1 MNILINNYLKT
12 IKVFTDQDIVYLDK
26 FEELSKFKEHQLE
39 IFIIDPQIHNN
50 KVSLPPAKSSVLKK
64 LIPHILKSESLIFKE
79 DSHFSH
85 KKIGENEFAHISF
98 VDREWIQNLFNS
110 INKNELSV
118 SCLIPLESCGKEK
131 TATIYEH
138 GNFSTVN
145 FSNLWGWTAETELV
159 SDLIAKGIKEFNCSK
174 LTFCSDNK
182 NTSFN
187 LNNLDIKNFNRIE
200 EAELLSE
207 FNSEIEMINL
217 LKDSFSPKIDWNKL
231 FKPYRFLLASLAL
244 LMTAFFSTKILE
256 INELKKN
263 ADDLINSA
271 NQLYFVK
278 NPGSSKKELEVFLA
292 KNSNLD
298 KNLDKV
304 NFVEVLFNISGIIN
318 SNDKV
323 SLSTVVFDSSKK
335 EFLVEIESIEF
346 DDLEVLKEVF
356 KNQGFSLQEGSSR
369 RVGNTILSEIL
380 IRS

>member
-1 MNILINNYLKT
+1 
-12 IKVFTDQDIVYLDK
+12 
-26 FEELSKFKEHQLE
+26 
-39 IFIIDPQIHNN
+39 
-50 KVSLPPAKSSVLKK
+50 
-64 LIPHILKSESLIFKE
+64 
-79 DSHFSH
+79 
-85 KKIGENEFAHISF
+85 
-98 VDREWIQNLFNS
+98 
-110 INKNELSV
+110 
-118 SCLIPLESCGKEK
+118 
-131 TATIYEH
+131 
-138 GNFSTVN
+138 
-145 FSNLWGWTAETELV
+145 
-159 SDLIAKGIKEFNCSK
+159 
-174 LTFCSDNK
+174 
-182 NTSFN
+182 
-187 LNNLDIKNFNRIE
+187 
-200 EAELLSE
+200 
-207 FNSEIEMINL
+207 
-217 LKDSFSPKIDWNKL
+217 
-231 FKPYRFLLASLAL
+231 
-244 LMTAFFSTKILE
+244 MTAFFSTKILE